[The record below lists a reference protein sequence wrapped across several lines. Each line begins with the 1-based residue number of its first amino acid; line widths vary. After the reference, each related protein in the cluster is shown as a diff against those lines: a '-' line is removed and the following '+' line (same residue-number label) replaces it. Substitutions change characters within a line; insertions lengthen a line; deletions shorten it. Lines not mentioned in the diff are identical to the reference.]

1 MPDEWRVLTS
11 GQVLDRWA
19 EQPSYSPR
27 TLVAYWEWAQEVN
40 RDGPPDDAVRI
51 FGDDE
56 LMLASLPGTNLVVS
70 FLVSVQDRVVIVK
83 DIT

>member
-1 MPDEWRVLTS
+1 LTS

>member
-1 MPDEWRVLTS
+1 MTS
-11 GQVLDRWA
+11 RQVLDRWA